1 MPPAAEGSGFAVQVL
16 EAVEERFGQV
26 DGAVQQ
32 ADTKEWEQRNEQRR
46 LAAASQSTTP
56 AKGAAAAAAQPP
68 LAAAS
73 RLLKEGSAEGV
84 TQRPAQPLHD
94 SPPPEVIELD

>member
-1 MPPAAEGSGFAVQVL
+1 MQVL

-32 ADTKEWEQRNEQRR
+32 ADTREWEQRNEQRR

-56 AKGAAAAAAQPP
+56 AKGAAAAQPP

-84 TQRPAQPLHD
+84 MQRPAPLLHD